1 MEFAKAN
8 LTPKAVSLR
17 YFTKEREDHW
27 KCKCGKVIQQK
38 TNKGYSNL
46 FNHIK
51 GAHPDYADARD
62 TSQPCNV
69 NKKGR
74 NAFSWIKWVCLGM
87 KPFEFVE
94 NPLTREFTKLDP
106 ITVPT
111 LKKYLEAVTR
121 KTEAQISS
129 KLPNQFSLIVDGW
142 TKRSDHFVGVFAAW
156 ESSSG
161 FESALLAFSPMLS
174 ETDFSA
180 VEHKKFIEFV
190 QDGPVR
196 SRW

>member
-62 TSQPCNV
+62 TSQSCIV
-69 NKKGR
+69 NKKR
-74 NAFSWIKWVCLGM
+74 SNSQDSDSDFASLLIKKRRLQLSSQKVSEYESLKFLLPTSNILERFFSSATYSFSDLRQKLLPMNLEVQLFLKVNEKFWD
-87 KPFEFVE
+87 E
-94 NPLTREFTKLDP
+94 NL
-106 ITVPT
+106 VS
-111 LKKYLEAVTR
+111 
-121 KTEAQISS
+121 Q
-129 KLPNQFSLIVDGW
+129 
-142 TKRSDHFVGVFAAW
+142 
-156 ESSSG
+156 
-161 FESALLAFSPMLS
+161 ALN
-174 ETDFSA
+174 DF
-180 VEHKKFIEFV
+180 
-190 QDGPVR
+190 
-196 SRW
+196 

>member
-8 LTPKAVSLR
+8 LTPKAVSMR
-17 YFTKEREDHW
+17 YFTKEREDNW
-27 KCKCGKVIQQK
+27 KCKCGKFIQQK
-38 TNKGYSNL
+38 TNKGYSDL

-51 GAHPDYADARD
+51 GAHPDYADASD
-62 TSQPCNV
+62 TSQPCIV

-74 NAFSWIKWVCLGM
+74 NAFSWIKWVYLGM

-111 LKKYLEAVTR
+111 SKKYLGAVTR

-129 KLPNQFSLIVDGW
+129 KLPNQFSPIVDGW
-142 TKRSDHFVGVFAAW
+142 TKRIDHFVGVFAAC

-161 FESALLAFSPMLS
+161 FESALS
-174 ETDFSA
+174 
-180 VEHKKFIEFV
+180 
-190 QDGPVR
+190 
-196 SRW
+196 

>member
-62 TSQPCNV
+62 TTQPCIV

-106 ITVPT
+106 LTVPT
-111 LKKYLEAVTR
+111 FKKSISKPLLGKQKLKFLQNFQTNFPLLLMARPNEVTILLEFLQHGSPVQA
-121 KTEAQISS
+121 SS
-129 KLPNQFSLIVDGW
+129 QLWSL
-142 TKRSDHFVGVFAAW
+142 
-156 ESSSG
+156 
-161 FESALLAFSPMLS
+161 
-174 ETDFSA
+174 
-180 VEHKKFIEFV
+180 KF
-190 QDGPVR
+190 
-196 SRW
+196 

>member
-51 GAHPDYADARD
+51 GALDPDYADARD
-62 TSQPCNV
+62 TSQPCIV

-74 NAFSWIKWVCLGM
+74 NAFSWIKWVFLGM
-87 KPFEFVE
+87 KPFEFTE
-94 NPLTREFTKLDP
+94 NPLTRELGSNSQDSDSDFASLLIKKRRLQVSSQKVSEYERLKFLLPTSNILERFFSFATYSFSDLRQKLLP
-106 ITVPT
+106 MNLEMQLF
-111 LKKYLEAVTR
+111 LKVNE
-121 KTEAQISS
+121 
-129 KLPNQFSLIVDGW
+129 
-142 TKRSDHFVGVFAAW
+142 
-156 ESSSG
+156 
-161 FESALLAFSPMLS
+161 
-174 ETDFSA
+174 
-180 VEHKKFIEFV
+180 KF
-190 QDGPVR
+190 
-196 SRW
+196 